1 MLAIP
6 PSEHA
11 PAHNRRADRD
21 RGSLLQ
27 GQRGFCRSEPCSRFH
42 PPNTRLRTI
51 NARIAT
57 GGRSYSGGA
66 VPAGADPVRD
76 GTQPAASRSSIH
88 LPAVAE
94 AALTKMPQAMSIS
107 TMRTG
112 QSLSVARLVRS

>member
-6 PSEHA
+6 SSKHA
-11 PAHNRRADRD
+11 PAHDQRTDRD
-21 RGSLLQ
+21 RGSLLKP
-27 GQRGFCRSEPCSRFH
+27 RHRPCRSEPCSRFR

-51 NARIAT
+51 DAPIAT

-76 GTQPAASRSSIH
+76 GTQSVASRSSIH